1 MQLVALGSN
10 TTCSNPCAQT
20 DTYVSGLH
28 TLFTGMDARI
38 GVEARHGRAETR
50 TRRQPDRPAD
60 QPDPDDGDSH
70 AAANTLPATDAARST
85 ADA

>member
-38 GVEARHGRAETR
+38 GVDELFCKPLTGRAQPVAGATPFEVFTR
-50 TRRQPDRPAD
+50 NNWRWP
-60 QPDPDDGDSH
+60 
-70 AAANTLPATDAARST
+70 L
-85 ADA
+85 